1 VTFVGAIFE
10 GGDGGGL
17 GSCFN
22 GGHEGR
28 CEECPIQYGIRCCFL
43 DGGLPEVLAASTRQL
58 FIKRL
63 SYSQPAGSQGGM
75 DMRLFGPPK
84 GKETLVRY
92 LWKYRFQFI
101 ISSIGGILYNTV
113 IVFSPILLGRLI
125 DAAGSGAGQKV
136 LLSAALFVGV
146 TTFFQMAR
154 WVKRW
159 FMRDQFNRVACD
171 LRQTFLERM
180 LSRNATVLEKETV
193 GDLMSRTVGDITLVV
208 DTVMTTLN
216 EGWDTWLLM
225 ISFFVA
231 MLFQDWQVTLMA
243 SLMVPVTIV
252 LAQSMRH
259 VLYRFSMA
267 ARKASAESN
276 SSLQRYLSAVAVL
289 RLFGREE
296 KEAEEIHGTFA
307 RQAEFTIKELLIQ
320 QALLPVYALLAGLGI
335 VVVLALGGQ
344 RVVEGQW
351 TIGSFNAYL
360 IMFIAFS
367 GRTRVA
373 ARVFNRWHA
382 ARAAWVRVKEKML
395 TTPEAGS
402 EECQGSCTD
411 SRTDSCIN
419 SCTDSRTDSCTE
431 FLAGSSRST
440 FPDEALH
447 ADTLEIRG
455 LRFGFGAQDFLG
467 PITLSARKGQ
477 IIGITG
483 PVGSGKSLL
492 AQALTGLYPYK
503 GSIRVDGRE
512 LSGLAAEKRSRLI
525 AYAGHEQ
532 LLFSMTIRENVTL
545 TDPVGQAPDVPLL
558 KQALAAAALQ
568 EELPRFEQGLETRVG
583 EKGVLVSG
591 GQRQRIALARALYA
605 PAPIL
610 ILDDP
615 FSAVDIATEE
625 TIINHLRKDYPDRL
639 ILLLSHRL
647 NAFQHADQVL
657 VLRQGGVIQSG
668 PHDVLRLEPGLY
680 RDILQAQRFLEEH
693 ADETL

>member
-1 VTFVGAIFE
+1 
-10 GGDGGGL
+10 
-17 GSCFN
+17 
-22 GGHEGR
+22 
-28 CEECPIQYGIRCCFL
+28 
-43 DGGLPEVLAASTRQL
+43 
-58 FIKRL
+58 
-63 SYSQPAGSQGGM
+63 
-75 DMRLFGPPK
+75 MRLFGPPK

-101 ISSIGGILYNTV
+101 ISSIGGILYNTA

-125 DAAGSGAGQKV
+125 DAAGGDVGQKV
-136 LLSAALFVGV
+136 LQSAAAFVGMTV
-146 TTFFQMAR
+146 FFQMAR

-180 LSRNATVLEKETV
+180 LGRDAAALEKETV
-193 GDLMSRTVGDITLVV
+193 GDMMSRTVGDITLVV

-231 MLFQDWQVTLMA
+231 MLFQDWQVTLLA

-259 VLYRFSMA
+259 VLYRFAMA
-267 ARKASAESN
+267 ARRASAESN

-296 KEAEEIHGTFA
+296 NEAEEIHGAFT
-307 RQAEFTIKELLIQ
+307 RQAGFTIKELLMQ
-320 QALLPVYALLAGLGI
+320 QALLPLYALLAGLGI

-344 RVVEGQW
+344 RVAAGQW

-360 IMFIAFS
+360 LMFIAFS

-382 ARAAWVRVKEKML
+382 ARAAWVRVREKMMA
-395 TTPEAGS
+395 TPE
-402 EECQGSCTD
+402 T
-411 SRTDSCIN
+411 
-419 SCTDSRTDSCTE
+419 
-431 FLAGSSRST
+431 LAQPHKESPRN
-440 FPDEALH
+440 PLPEKALR
-447 ADTLEIRG
+447 ADMLEIQD
-455 LRFGFGAQDFLG
+455 LRFGFGTQEMLG
-467 PITLSARKGQ
+467 PITLSARKGE

-492 AQALTGLYPYK
+492 AQALTGLYPYR
-503 GSIRVDGRE
+503 GSIRVDGCE
-512 LSGLAAEKRSRLI
+512 LSGLAAEERSRLI
-525 AYAGHEQ
+525 AFAGHEQ
-532 LLFSMTIRENVTL
+532 LLFSMTIGENVAL
-545 TDPVGQAPDVPLL
+545 TDPEGQAPDALRL
-558 KQALAAAALQ
+558 SQALAAAALL
-568 EELPRFEQGLETRVG
+568 EELPRFEKGLETRVG

-625 TIINHLRKDYPDRL
+625 TIIGHLRTDYPDRI

-647 NAFQHADQVL
+647 NAFRHADQVL

-668 PHDVLRLEPGLY
+668 SHEGLRLEPGLY
-680 RDILQAQRFLEEH
+680 RDILQAQQFLEEH
-693 ADETL
+693 ADETA